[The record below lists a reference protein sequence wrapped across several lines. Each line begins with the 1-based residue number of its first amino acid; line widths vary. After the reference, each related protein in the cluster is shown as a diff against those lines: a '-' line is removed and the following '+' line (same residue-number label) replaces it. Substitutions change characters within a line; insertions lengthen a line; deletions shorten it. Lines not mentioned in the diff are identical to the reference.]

1 MWLDER
7 RRRQAQF
14 SIPVAGTMK
23 SKGFPKRE
31 YLPLGREPIKLRKGE
46 NDMGELLFTIFY
58 GGIILLS
65 GIMTAVFIR
74 KVYK

>member
-1 MWLDER
+1 
-7 RRRQAQF
+7 
-14 SIPVAGTMK
+14 MK